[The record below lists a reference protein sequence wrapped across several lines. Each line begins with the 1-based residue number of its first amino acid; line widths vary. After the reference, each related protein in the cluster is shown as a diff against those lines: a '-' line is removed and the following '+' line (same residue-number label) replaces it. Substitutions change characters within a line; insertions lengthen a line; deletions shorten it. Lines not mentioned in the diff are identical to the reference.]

1 MPARTSRLPATR
13 RRTIAP
19 LAALILL
26 LIPFGVANGSFLGV
40 DNLSQMAQQ
49 SLVIGTLALG
59 QALVI
64 LAAGFDLANAA
75 VAVFATVL
83 VAKLATTGTP
93 GPTALLVG
101 VLAAGGIA
109 LLVGALAS
117 GLRLPAFLITFGML
131 VIVGAVTDRYA
142 QGRTYSVVD
151 GTLTWLGTQKYLFGR
166 IELTYGMGL
175 LLAMYVAAWF
185 LLRTRWGSDVRT
197 IGADV
202 RSARRDGLRV
212 RRVTLTV
219 YLLAGLCYGIA
230 AWQALGRVPIADP
243 EALPLGNLDSIAAVL
258 IGGVS
263 LFGGRGGVVGVL
275 AGALIVTVLRTGL
288 SQSGVDT
295 PFQDIAVAV
304 LLIAAVAVDRLVVGR
319 QR

>member
-1 MPARTSRLPATR
+1 MPARTSRLLATR

-19 LAALILL
+19 LAALVLL
-26 LIPFGVANGSFLGV
+26 MIPFGAAHSSFIGV

-59 QALVI
+59 QGLVI

-75 VAVFATVL
+75 VMVFASVL
-83 VAKLATTGTP
+83 IAKLATTGTP

-101 VLAAGGIA
+101 VLAAGGIG
-109 LLVGALAS
+109 LLVGMLAS

-142 QGRTYSVVD
+142 QGRTYTVVD
-151 GTLTWLGTQKYLFGR
+151 GTLTWLGTPKYLFGR
-166 IELTYGMGL
+166 IELTYGMGVLLALFATAWL
-175 LLAMYVAAWF
+175 LL
-185 LLRTRWGSDVRT
+185 RGRWGADVRA

-202 RSARRDGLRV
+202 RTARRDGVRV

-243 EALPLGNLDSIAAVL
+243 DALPLGNLDSIAAVL
-258 IGGVS
+258 VGGVS

-288 SQSGVDT
+288 AQSGVDT
-295 PFQDIAVAV
+295 GFQDIAVGV